1 MSLIFGQV
9 TSRNATVDDTVVVV
23 VPYQDFTVK
32 LFLSLIVRTI
42 TFSLAQTQD
51 LSVERLLAVCS
62 SRSACTV
69 VELPW

>member
-51 LSVERLLAVCS
+51 LSVERLLAVFF
-62 SRSACTV
+62 
-69 VELPW
+69 